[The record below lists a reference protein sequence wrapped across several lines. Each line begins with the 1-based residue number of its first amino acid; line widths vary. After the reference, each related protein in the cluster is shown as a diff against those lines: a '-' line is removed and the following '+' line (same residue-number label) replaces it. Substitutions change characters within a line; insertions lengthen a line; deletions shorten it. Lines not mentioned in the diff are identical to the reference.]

1 LELTPDLFIAT
12 FVFMVYMYLKQ
23 DLGEHIMGSTKQM
36 SVRVPTEIF
45 KRLEFL
51 SKKTGRTSTFYLR
64 EALEEHLDDLEDIY
78 LAEHALKRLQQ
89 GQEQILSNEEF
100 WRGLDD

>member
-1 LELTPDLFIAT
+1 
-12 FVFMVYMYLKQ
+12 M
-23 DLGEHIMGSTKQM
+23 MGSTKQM

-45 KRLEFL
+45 KRLESL

-78 LAEHALKRLQQ
+78 LAEQALERLQQ